1 MKKVLTIAGS
11 DCSGGA
17 GVQADIKTMLA
28 NGVYAMS
35 VITALT
41 AQNTTGVIRVK
52 NTDPEFLRQQIDAV
66 FEDIFPD
73 AVKIGMVP
81 DEGLIEVIAERLKF
95 YNAKNIVTDPVM
107 VATSGDALSN
117 KKSVDALVEKLFP
130 VSTLV
135 TPNIPEAEVLSGMK
149 INTHDEKIEAG
160 KKIADK
166 SGCSVLIK
174 GGHGGLDA
182 DDILYHEG
190 KVFEYRAERID
201 NPNTHGTGCTLSSA
215 IASNLAKGMTVPEAV
230 ELAKKYVNGAIGS
243 GLDIGRGRGP
253 LDHGYDIKT
262 EYK

>member
-17 GVQADIKTMLA
+17 GIQADIKTMLA

-41 AQNTTGVIRVK
+41 AQNTTGVISVK
-52 NTDPEFLRQQIDAV
+52 NTDPEFLRQQLDAV

-81 DEGLIEVIAERLKF
+81 DEDLIEVIVERLKF

-135 TPNIPEAEVLSGMK
+135 TPNIPEAEALCGMK
-149 INTHDEKIEAG
+149 INSRDEKIEAG

-215 IASNLAKGMTVPEAV
+215 IASNLAKGMAVPEAV
-230 ELAKKYVNGAIGS
+230 EFAKKYVNGAIRS